1 MPNTNPCPTCH
12 AQLDPGT
19 PHTFCA
25 RTKEPKARELDAR
38 IKSLGR
44 AFDVLQKD
52 GQDDRNRIEALEK
65 QSRDITMLR
74 SVDHARLEALERDRS
89 DRGALATK
97 LKDLAYEHA
106 DTLTLTEL
114 RDLFDV
120 AANHENTGAARG
132 DGSERQPSDSHGS
145 PAPDKGGC
153 GTKHGE
159 PSTQA
164 LGELRSVEACGKAP
178 VTVAYTEHGGG
189 GHAAQSARNE
199 TTEQSVAQP
208 PSAAAS
214 ALPMPERPDDLDEPW
229 LERHFMC
236 DSINLNEER
245 NGNVRSAEAARLY
258 ALSLESRLAAA
269 ENTNTKQGVGG
280 TTAVSDDS
288 ESLSGS
294 ERESALPA
302 DSPSP
307 ATAFEMTEEQRAEFW
322 KIAMEWRD
330 KANNGHPLVLHQ
342 SARVT
347 AYVTDLVRSELRK
360 AREGWVTREVAMM
373 AKRCCPYPPFT
384 HNSPADCLDSAIRAA
399 SKEADSFRAGSS
411 PND

>member
-12 AQLDPGT
+12 AQLDPNE
-19 PHTFCA
+19 PHNYCA
-25 RTKEPKARELDAR
+25 HTKAPTTRDLEAR
-38 IKSLGR
+38 I
-44 AFDVLQKD
+44 AM
-52 GQDDRNRIEALEK
+52 LE
-65 QSRDITMLR
+65 QEDAATN
-74 SVDHARLEALERDRS
+74 ARLEALER
-89 DRGALATK
+89 AK
-97 LKDLAYEHA
+97 
-106 DTLTLTEL
+106 
-114 RDLFDV
+114 
-120 AANHENTGAARG
+120 ENTGAARG

-269 ENTNTKQGVGG
+269 ENTNTGAEQDAGKLDEPHHG
-280 TTAVSDDS
+280 TAGTKSPIASRSNRDGTHLSPPPSGTGFRMTDHQRRELRDLMANERTWTMAYAKMFEWI
-288 ESLSGS
+288 ESLV
-294 ERESALPA
+294 A
-302 DSPSP
+302 
-307 ATAFEMTEEQRAEFW
+307 AEV
-322 KIAMEWRD
+322 AGR
-330 KANNGHPLVLHQ
+330 
-342 SARVT
+342 
-347 AYVTDLVRSELRK
+347 
-360 AREGWVTREVAMM
+360 VTREAAMR
-373 AKRCCPYPPFT
+373 AKLCCPYPPFT